1 MTMGKVFQTRKVNM
15 PKGRKTV
22 TEIPLNETYF
32 LTHDTLCWTL
42 WERKQTDK
50 GTIRSVATGYHPTL
64 EFALRELFQT
74 FINSSIVES
83 VAELLQTVM
92 HAREAVEIA
101 AKNLQANLDQLA
113 KPDEVVE
120 EEIEPEDDML
130 LESYEEE
137 P

>member
-1 MTMGKVFQTRKVNM
+1 V
-15 PKGRKTV
+15 
-22 TEIPLNETYF
+22 I
-32 LTHDTLCWTL
+32 
-42 WERKQTDK
+42 
-50 GTIRSVATGYHPTL
+50 
-64 EFALRELFQT
+64 
-74 FINSSIVES
+74 
-83 VAELLQTVM
+83 
-92 HAREAVEIA
+92 HAREAVELA